1 MKKTFLLPAIGFA
14 LMLGGCGTISNTVG
28 KWFGGG
34 GDDPQAAAASGKAD
48 MNDPQQAADA
58 FMQMIGRDF
67 LPTCDP
73 EVYFRFV
80 AFPEGVTAEKIAQG
94 KKTLQETC
102 LALDNRDDRAG
113 KTRAMRAHGMRDS
126 ETPGVI
132 IVHYRGPDNEE
143 QSYPF
148 IQTKNGWK
156 YPFPFE

>member
-1 MKKTFLLPAIGFA
+1 MNKTLPLLAA
-14 LMLGGCGTISNTVG
+14 TLLLVLGGCSTVN
-28 KWFGGG
+28 KWLGRD
-34 GDDPQAAAASGKAD
+34 GDSDSKPADSSAATPD

-73 EVYFRFV
+73 EVYFKYV
-80 AFPEGVTAEKIAQG
+80 AFPEGISAEKIAAG
-94 KKTLQETC
+94 KKKLQESC
-102 LALDNRDDRAG
+102 LGLDNREERAQ
-113 KTRAMRAHGMRDS
+113 KTRAMSAHGMRDS

-132 IVHYRGPDNEE
+132 IVHYRGPDGEE

-148 IQTKNGWK
+148 AKTANGWK